1 MFVFVDRSLTQD
13 FTTSQNHTSQSSDP
27 VTAKS
32 DTEVNDEDNMN
43 SELTVTPDSDTTY
56 TCSVT
61 DPLGNNAD
69 PKTAKLN
76 VFGGSS
82 CFLYFFES
90 FFRPVFL
97 YFFDMAR
104 FSRLN
109 KRLHVS

>member
-1 MFVFVDRSLTQD
+1 MHVRVCGSFPHTRFYHLTK
-13 FTTSQNHTSQSSDP
+13 FTTSRNHTSQSSDP

-61 DPLGNNAD
+61 DPLGNKAD

-76 VFGGSS
+76 VFGRFF
-82 CFLYFFES
+82 FLMFF
-90 FFRPVFL
+90 VL
-97 YFFDMAR
+97 
-104 FSRLN
+104 L
-109 KRLHVS
+109 